1 MNNFLPEL
9 EQDPFDPEE
18 FVERLAWRATAG
30 KFDPDS
36 FDPDLLLESF
46 ESGIREL
53 KQIYETHKHK
63 CERSDE
69 VLKNEEKKHWKRVY
83 ELQEKCKES
92 FCNFQEL
99 DGHLDGVAA
108 KVVYLGQY
116 CVSFF
121 KTSSNFH
128 INKQETNWKE

>member
-1 MNNFLPEL
+1 MQLVAMNNFLPEL

-30 KFDPDS
+30 KFEPES
-36 FDPDLLLESF
+36 FDAELLHEAF

-69 VLKNEEKKHWKRVY
+69 VLKNEEKRHWTRVY

-92 FCNFQEL
+92 FSNFQEL
-99 DGHLDGVAA
+99 DGHLSFDHLLLPNHAT
-108 KVVYLGQY
+108 KKRSSRLDLRLGSHEW
-116 CVSFF
+116 CV
-121 KTSSNFH
+121 
-128 INKQETNWKE
+128 